1 MDDRL
6 RIHWN
11 PKATIEAP
19 GTIDAVGHS
28 SAPKYGGRWQVVRIP
43 GEGDLIPAIIYVVR
57 ENRTEAYK
65 PIGMWLV
72 EFMQKWDSANRDF
85 LETMRKEWQEHDEVI
100 ENRLKI
106 SDDQGAKDFL
116 ESQWDKFGGEKHFIG
131 RGF

>member
-11 PKATIEAP
+11 AKAQVEKP
-19 GTIDAVGHS
+19 GKIDAVGHS
-28 SAPKYGGRWQVVRIP
+28 AAPTYGGRWQVIRIP
-43 GEGDLIPAIIYVVR
+43 GEGELIPAIIYTVR

-72 EFMQKWDSANRDF
+72 EFMQKWDSANRHF

-106 SDDQGAKDFL
+106 SDDAGAKDFL
-116 ESQWDKFGGEKHFIG
+116 ENQWDKFGGEKHFIG